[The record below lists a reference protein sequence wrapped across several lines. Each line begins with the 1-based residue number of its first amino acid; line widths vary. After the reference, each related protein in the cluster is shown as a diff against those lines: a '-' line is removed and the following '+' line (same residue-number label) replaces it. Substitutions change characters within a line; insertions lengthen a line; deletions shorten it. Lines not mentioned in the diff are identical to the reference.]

1 MEQTLNFNTQWGSI
15 EKVQLEISNYM
26 NNNGLYIGLNAV
38 SGEYPESYGDITVN
52 LNGKAPDYCGYVDI
66 KNMPELEKFIEE
78 NELGEFTGLTKR
90 SGFGE
95 FSLYM
100 FNPDKL
106 RELCP
111 EGMEG
116 YERSIGADKKLEQKP
131 QIR

>member
-1 MEQTLNFNTQWGSI
+1 MEQTLNLNTQWGSL

-38 SGEYPESYGDITVN
+38 GGEYTESYGDITVN
-52 LNGKAPDYCGYVDI
+52 IDGKAPDYCGYVDI
-66 KNMPELEKFIEE
+66 NNMPELEKFIEE
-78 NELGEFTGLTKR
+78 NDLGEFTGLTKR
-90 SGFGE
+90 SGFCE
-95 FSLYM
+95 FPLYM

-116 YERSIGADKKLEQKP
+116 YERSIRADKKLEQRP

>member
-1 MEQTLNFNTQWGSI
+1 MEQTLNLNTQWGSL

-38 SGEYPESYGDITVN
+38 GGEYTESYGDITVN
-52 LNGKAPDYCGYVDI
+52 LDGKAPDYCGYVDI
-66 KNMPELEKFIEE
+66 NNMPELEKFIEE

-90 SGFGE
+90 SGFCE
-95 FSLYM
+95 FPLYM

-106 RELCP
+106 REMCP

>member
-1 MEQTLNFNTQWGSI
+1 MEQTLNLNTQWGSI
-15 EKVQLEISNYM
+15 EKVQLEISNYR

-38 SGEYPESYGDITVN
+38 GGEYTESYGDITVN
-52 LNGKAPDYCGYVDI
+52 LDGKAPDYCGYVDI
-66 KNMPELEKFIEE
+66 NNMPELEKFIEE

-90 SGFGE
+90 SGFCE
-95 FSLYM
+95 FPLYM

-111 EGMEG
+111 EGMED
-116 YERSIGADKKLEQKP
+116 YERSIGADKKLEQKQ

>member
-1 MEQTLNFNTQWGSI
+1 MEQTLELNTQWGSI

-38 SGEYPESYGDITVN
+38 SGEYTESYGDITVN
-52 LNGKAPDYCGYVDI
+52 LDGKAPDYCGYVDI
-66 KNMPELEKFIEE
+66 NNMPELEKFIEE

-90 SGFGE
+90 SGFCE
-95 FSLYM
+95 FPLYM

-111 EGMEG
+111 VGMEG
-116 YERSIGADKKLEQKP
+116 YERSIGADKKFEQKT